1 MLPMPL
7 LLLFSIRVD
16 LADPDLAAGLQ
27 ALVRANHDAAAAAA
41 AAPPSPAP
49 PPQRRPA
56 APWVRPRWAERES
69 ARSLL
74 PPPISS
80 LRRRP
85 ALVRTRTGDGRLVIT
100 HRGEGS
106 VGRGGLVCTRRR
118 EGEGQGQ
125 GHLTMRLL

>member
-1 MLPMPL
+1 MLLPL
-7 LLLFSIRVD
+7 LLLFSVRVD
-16 LADPDLAAGLQ
+16 PADPDLVADLQ
-27 ALVRANHDAAAAAA
+27 DLVRANAAAA
-41 AAPPSPAP
+41 AAPPPPPRPQPEPPAP
-49 PPQRRPA
+49 RG
-56 APWVRPRWAERES
+56 RPRWAESES
-69 ARSLL
+69 SL

-85 ALVRTRTGDGRLVIT
+85 ALVRTRTGDGRLVIA

-118 EGEGQGQ
+118 EGEGEGQ